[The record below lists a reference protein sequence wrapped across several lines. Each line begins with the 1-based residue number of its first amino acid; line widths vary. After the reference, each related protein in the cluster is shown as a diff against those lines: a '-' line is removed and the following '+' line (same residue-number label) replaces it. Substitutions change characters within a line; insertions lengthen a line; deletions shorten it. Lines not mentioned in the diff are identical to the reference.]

1 MACKASFELYHNFP
15 KLAEEAGFAFSTH
28 RPRVHIEWNKIRLLD
43 IESLIRE
50 RNFVLIEQHLN
61 DILDCVLESEFD
73 VRILDVGVVKIFR
86 LAQLAVEYQQFC
98 RHYLDRSVYVLREEV
113 TSLAQELEA
122 NKRSLREKEE
132 DIRRLKRKSK
142 HVIRTPVPYGNEN
155 IATMILN
162 TLKNQSDIFH
172 TAPHLDTLQQN
183 KCNICDK
190 VFLNQL
196 YLKSHISRR
205 HPNVTEIPQKDV
217 PSQENLS
224 QINSNDNSKVLNE
237 IEYLKNKLKEMEN
250 LISEKCNNNAE
261 LEKTNSYDE
270 KKQDNPV
277 KEMKDAEV
285 LTQSQELETVKIEE
299 WKKLEFDKYNQELNL
314 LRTQLLQIIDAN
326 KENKNS
332 HQLESDNTHLK
343 NLQATIKQ
351 QAEELLTLKQELN
364 NSKSLKENREAER
377 KKEIETQIAEWAKKV
392 ELQSSECRSL
402 LQKLNEMAKDVQE
415 YRAIANSER
424 DKAEKLQQLLNQQ
437 FRVMKQDKKVETI
450 KPVSITKNSN
460 IQNKKGNS
468 DKGYPTADRV
478 TLEKLQKKAQELLSL
493 EHTSTSDRSTASEES
508 NKIVDKKTNTIV
520 GAKNKDVSSFD
531 NSEKQL
537 EYKIALNKNIPLEDK
552 QQSQKAIKGFI
563 NKKGKKKFKSSS
575 KKQNGPVTLPVSPVK
590 VVRAKITEE
599 VNQRLVKL
607 GVDPLTNR
615 LAKTAFHKQRY
626 SLQKLQ
632 EVKIKKYPSREKIYH
647 SIQAHLD
654 ANTSSMMRVRAGKSE
669 KIDDSPTKTT
679 KIFSLTSVLSNVKT
693 KALSL
698 VKSTEKTKKY
708 DTNNQFKSA
717 LLENSPASARS
728 SVINS
733 KEITP
738 TPSPNRGSQKK
749 ETKNRRSKKEASS
762 KKHVLQNQTESSNE
776 SESGIDNRRTISD
789 PELESI
795 DDIVKSPVRK
805 PNDSNFK
812 RISKDYNISDNS
824 AYELKNSKITK
835 NIQFKD
841 SGDNSSDDIES
852 LVETSPRKAFSEE
865 NISPKQ
871 TKSVLKNASS
881 TSSLN
886 KKKVLFDMDA
896 IQMKSVSAT
905 PSQSLAEKS
914 DGNENYSLGIINL
927 DTEEWDPSSIEN
939 EHPKK
944 STIQVNTRTSPKIA
958 ELKQAI
964 ESQMS
969 RRIQT
974 PSTTLAGSVNLLP
987 TPMVRTSL
995 GGSNTSLGSSILDE
1009 SENQIAGTNNQRQ
1022 PIIVKQ
1028 NINKNVRKQEN
1039 DDSEIDFS
1047 EFLPDDKSDNKF

>member
-15 KLAEEAGFAFSTH
+15 KLAEEAGFAFNTH

-50 RNFVLIEQHLN
+50 RKFVLIEQHLN

-73 VRILDVGVVKIFR
+73 VRILDEGVVKIFR

-113 TSLAQELEA
+113 TSLAQELDT

-142 HVIRTPVPYGNEN
+142 HVIRTPLPYGNEN

-172 TAPHLDTLQQN
+172 SAPHLDTLQHN
-183 KCNICDK
+183 KCKFCDK

-205 HPNVTEIPQKDV
+205 HPNITEIPEKDV
-217 PSQENLS
+217 PSEENLT
-224 QINSNDNSKVLNE
+224 QINSNENSKLLNE
-237 IEYLKNKLKEMEN
+237 IEDLKIKLKEMEN
-250 LISEKCNNNAE
+250 LIAEKHKFKDNE
-261 LEKTNSYDE
+261 EVVKSNSFDG
-270 KKQDNPV
+270 KKQDPPV

-285 LTQSQELETVKIEE
+285 LTQDPELETVKMEQ
-299 WKKLEFDKYNQELNL
+299 WKTQEFDKYNQELNL
-314 LRTQLLQIIDAN
+314 LRTQILQIIDAN

-332 HQLESDNTHLK
+332 NQIENDNKLIEK
-343 NLQATIKQ
+343 LQATIKQ
-351 QAEELLTLKQELN
+351 QGAELLSLKQELI
-364 NSKSLKENREAER
+364 NSKSLKENMEAER
-377 KKEIETQIAEWAKKV
+377 KKEIEAQISEWAKKV
-392 ELQSSECRSL
+392 EMQSTECRSL

-415 YRAIANSER
+415 YKAIANEER
-424 DKAEKLQQLLNQQ
+424 DKAEQLQQLLNQQ
-437 FRVMKQDKKVETI
+437 RKIVKQDKKVEEI
-450 KPVSITKNSN
+450 KPVCIDKNKN
-460 IQNKKGNS
+460 VQIKKDNL
-468 DKGYPTADRV
+468 DKGYPTADRM

-493 EHTSTSDRSTASEES
+493 EQSSTSDQSTVSEES
-508 NKIVDKKTNTIV
+508 NDIVEQKTNMIV
-520 GAKNKDVSSFD
+520 GTKKKEVLNFNSFD
-531 NSEKQL
+531 KHR
-537 EYKIALNKNIPLEDK
+537 EYKFLSNKNIQLVDK
-552 QQSQKAIKGFI
+552 QQPQKATTGFVKKKG
-563 NKKGKKKFKSSS
+563 NKKVKSSS
-575 KKQNGPVTLPVSPVK
+575 KKLQNGPVTLPVSPVK

-599 VNQRLVKL
+599 VNQRLVQL
-607 GVDPLTNR
+607 GVDPLKNR
-615 LAKTAFHKQRY
+615 LPKSTFQKQRHL
-626 SLQKLQ
+626 LQKLQ
-632 EVKIKKYPSREKIYH
+632 EVKVKKYPSREKIYH

-654 ANTSSMMRVRAGKSE
+654 ANTISTVRHVQKNE
-669 KIDDSPTKTT
+669 TIDVSPSKAS
-679 KIFSLTSVLSNVKT
+679 KLFSLTSVLSNVKT

-698 VKSTEKTKKY
+698 VKPTEKFKKNDANSHY
-708 DTNNQFKSA
+708 KNAMLDKSPT
-717 LLENSPASARS
+717 SGRS
-728 SVINS
+728 SIINS
-733 KEITP
+733 KEVTP
-738 TPSPNRGSQKK
+738 TPSPHRSSQDKVTKMRRAKK
-749 ETKNRRSKKEASS
+749 DMSS
-762 KKHVLQNQTESSNE
+762 KKYLQNQTESSNE
-776 SESGIDNRRTISD
+776 SESEINNGATKLYDRA
-789 PELESI
+789 LESI
-795 DDIVKSPVRK
+795 DDLVKSPLRK

-812 RISKDYNISDNS
+812 RISKDFDTSYNIKSFES
-824 AYELKNSKITK
+824 KNSKITQ
-835 NIQFKD
+835 NIHFKV
-841 SGDNSSDDIES
+841 SRDNSSDDIES
-852 LVETSPRKAFSEE
+852 LVDTTPRKAFSEE

-871 TKSVLKNASS
+871 TKGVLKNASS

-939 EHPKK
+939 EPPKK
-944 STIQVNTRTSPKIA
+944 STIQVTARTSPKIA

-974 PSTTLAGSVNLLP
+974 PSTALAGSVNLLP

-1009 SENQIAGTNNQRQ
+1009 SENQIAINNQRQ
-1022 PIIVKQ
+1022 PILVKQ
-1028 NINKNVRKQEN
+1028 NINIKKHEN

-1047 EFLPDDKSDNKF
+1047 ELLADDKSDNKF